1 MSAFSATDDQEMA
14 NLLVLAAATNGQLQ
28 WTAEETSLS
37 FSCTTLANP
46 SGCTTTVHLHNY
58 NQDVDSDITNSPNE
72 DGFHPRRE
80 SLPDTLLLDD
90 LLYIETSS
98 TPTSFELTL
107 ALENLD

>member
-37 FSCTTLANP
+37 FSCTTRNNP
-46 SGCTTTVHLHNY
+46 SGHATTVHLHNY
-58 NQDVDSDITNSPNE
+58 NQDVESGITNSPSE
-72 DGFHPRRE
+72 DGSRPRRE

-90 LLYIETSS
+90 LLCIETSS